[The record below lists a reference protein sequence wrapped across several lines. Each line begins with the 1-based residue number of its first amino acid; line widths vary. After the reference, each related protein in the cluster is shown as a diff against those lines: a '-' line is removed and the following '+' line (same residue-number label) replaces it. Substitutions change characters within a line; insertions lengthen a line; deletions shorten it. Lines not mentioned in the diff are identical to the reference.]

1 MTTPWLIVLVTLA
14 FSAFFS
20 GLEIAFLTANKLRI
34 ELMSKR
40 NIFPSQILSFF
51 IRNSNSYISTMLVGN
66 CIALVVFSIFMGQII
81 DPYITPYITS
91 KPLAL
96 LIETLLSTIF
106 ILVTAEFLP
115 KNLFRIN
122 PNRIMATFAIPLFI
136 AYWALSPIVLLTN
149 GLARFI
155 LRYGLGT
162 KFPDKK
168 LAFGRI
174 DLDHYIRENT
184 SHHIQRQELEN
195 EVKIFK
201 RAMGFSKVK
210 ARDCM
215 IPRTE
220 ITAINVEEPI
230 ENIKKMFIET
240 RLSKIL
246 VYRDSVDNIIGYTHS
261 YEIFKKP
268 STILSMLLPVIIV
281 PESMAA
287 NDVLTLF
294 IQQHKSVALV
304 VDEFGGTSGMLT
316 TEDIIEEIFGEIED
330 EHDKEEMMEKKISAN
345 EFIFSGRL
353 EIDYINERY
362 KLSLP
367 QSDEYTTLAGLI
379 LHIRQSIPKQNEIV
393 MMSPY
398 YFKVLSTSD
407 TMIEQ
412 VQLKIL
418 E

>member
-1 MTTPWLIVLVTLA
+1 MLVL
-14 FSAFFS
+14 SAFFS
-20 GLEIAFLTANKLRI
+20 GLEIAYLTSNKLRI
-34 ELMSKR
+34 ELLSKR
-40 NIFPSQILSFF
+40 HIFPSQILSFF
-51 IRNSNSYISTMLVGN
+51 VRNSNSYISTMLVGN
-66 CIALVVFSIFMGQII
+66 CIALVVFSIFMEEIL
-81 DPYITPYITS
+81 DPHIQVYIES
-91 KPLAL
+91 KPLIL

-106 ILVTAEFLP
+106 ILVTAEFIP

-122 PNRIMATFAIPLFI
+122 PNRILALFAVPLFFV
-136 AYWALSPIVLLTN
+136 YWILSPIVLITN

-155 LRYGLGT
+155 LRFVLGT
-162 KFPDKK
+162 RFPQKK
-168 LAFGRI
+168 LVFGRI
-174 DLDHYIRENT
+174 DLDHFIHEST
-184 SHHIQRQELEN
+184 SLNVQRHELEN

-220 ITAINVEEPI
+220 IVAVSVDESI
-230 ENIKKMFIET
+230 ENLRKLFIET

-246 VYRDSVDNIIGYTHS
+246 VYRDSMDNIIGYTHS
-261 YEIFKKP
+261 YEIFKRP
-268 STILSMLLPVIIV
+268 ANVLSVLLPVLII
-281 PESMAA
+281 PESMSA
-287 NDVLTLF
+287 NEVLTLF
-294 IQQHKSVALV
+294 IQQHKSVSLV
-304 VDEFGGTSGMLT
+304 VDEFGGTSGILT
-316 TEDIIEEIFGEIED
+316 MEDIIEEIFGEIED
-330 EHDKEEMMEKKISAN
+330 EHDKEEMTEKKISEN

-362 KLSLP
+362 RLSLP
-367 QSDEYTTLAGLI
+367 HSEEYSTLAGLI
-379 LHIRQSIPKQNEIV
+379 LHLRQSIPKQNEII

-398 YFKVLSTSD
+398 YFKILSTSD